1 MRYAITAVAAAIT
14 VVVAVTAYRYWQWSR
29 PWLAWQSY
37 RTVFVQND
45 GRVIDRTAGGRS
57 TSEGQAYSLFF
68 ALVANDRPL
77 FDRILGWTEANLS
90 GGPLDQRLPAW
101 LWGQREDGSWGV
113 KDPNPAS
120 DADLW
125 IAYSLMEAARLWQAP
140 AYGRKGRALLDL
152 IRAQEL
158 AEVPGAGIMLLP
170 APQGFQL
177 EDGRW
182 RLNPSY
188 LPEFQLRYFASIDP
202 YGPWKRVWSNHLTQM
217 QRLLQ
222 GGIAPDWYQVDASGK
237 PLLDAVSGE
246 RSSYDAIRV
255 YLWAGI
261 SAVASGER
269 AAAPLL
275 QLLAP
280 YAALIRA
287 QGQPP
292 EVVDAASGRSS
303 GGAPI
308 GYSAA
313 VLPFLA
319 VVDEDTAATQ
329 RVRLKNSRQEG
340 GDGNLGTPPH
350 YYDQV
355 LALFGEG
362 WAEQRYRIDTQGQVI
377 PRWSKTCCGWPY

>member
-1 MRYAITAVAAAIT
+1 MRYAITAVALATAAVLA
-14 VVVAVTAYRYWQWSR
+14 VVGYGYWQWNR
-29 PWLAWQSY
+29 PWLAWQAY
-37 RTVFVQND
+37 RTVFIQDD
-45 GRVIDRTAGGRS
+45 GRVVDRTADGRS

-68 ALVANDRPL
+68 ALLANDRAL
-77 FDRILGWTEANLS
+77 FDRILRWTEANLS
-90 GGPLDQRLPAW
+90 EGSLERRLPAW
-101 LWGQREDGSWGV
+101 LWGRREDGSWGV
-113 KDPNPAS
+113 KDANSAS

-125 IAYSLMEAARLWQAP
+125 LAYSLMEAARLWQVQE
-140 AYGRKGRALLDL
+140 YGQKARALLDL
-152 IRAQEL
+152 VRRQEL
-158 AEVPGAGIMLLP
+158 AEIPGVGVMLLP

-177 EDGRW
+177 DDGRW

-188 LPEFQLRYFASIDP
+188 LPEFQFRYFAVVDP
-202 YGPWKRVWSNHLTQM
+202 NGPWKAAWYNHLTQM
-217 QRLLQ
+217 QRLLRD
-222 GGIAPDWYQVDASGK
+222 GIAPDWYQIDAAGK
-237 PLLDAVSGE
+237 PMLDPVSGE
-246 RSSYDAIRV
+246 RCSYDAIRV

-269 AAAPLL
+269 AGAPLL
-275 QLLAP
+275 RQLAP
-280 YAALIRA
+280 YSKLVRA

-292 EVVDAASGRSS
+292 EVVDAATGRSS

-329 RVRLKNSRQEG
+329 RVRLKNSRREG

-377 PRWSKTCCGWPY
+377 PRWSKTCCDWLY